1 MQETS
6 LGRILSVLRAR
17 SWLVLLLA
25 VPVVLA
31 ALWFARSQPPMYQS
45 QIVLTFSPGPA
56 GTADNAFVRLVPR
69 YLLTATAATSL
80 RTAEAAA
87 GLPSGALGNAVTAE
101 NPTGSLQLELTATT
115 GDAGRSETAVA
126 ALADSVLSAADADPL
141 VDAQVIVGPTE
152 PTDVTPIRRQ
162 VAVAAGTALSVVPGI
177 TLAFI
182 LEGLRPRIR
191 IREDVEQ
198 LGIPVVLSTRRR
210 ELRRMVATRRGRVP
224 DVLTSVR
231 LQMTA
236 GAPKHGTRAVVVTS
250 VAPFDAASVARLAE
264 ALSRPTGGGDRS
276 GEVPGAV
283 ADEAIALARPA
294 LLSDEAA
301 QAAVRAHGK
310 CLLVLS
316 ARDDVERAEE
326 CVQLLRR
333 LDADRV
339 GGVLVR

>member
-1 MQETS
+1 VQETS
-6 LGRILSVLRAR
+6 LGRILSVLRTR

-25 VPVVLA
+25 VPVVLV

-45 QIVLTFSPGPA
+45 QIVLTFSPGA
-56 GTADNAFVRLVPR
+56 SGTADNAFVRLVPR

-87 GLPSGALGNAVTAE
+87 GLPSGSLGDSVTAV

-115 GDAGRSETAVA
+115 GDASRTEAAVV

-141 VDAQVIVGPTE
+141 VDARVIVGPTE
-152 PTDVTPIRRQ
+152 PNDVTPIRRQ
-162 VAVAAGTALSVVPGI
+162 VAVAAGTALSVVPGVS
-177 TLAFI
+177 LAFI

-191 IREDVEQ
+191 LREDVEQ

-210 ELRRMVATRRGRVP
+210 ELRRMAAATKRRRTP

-236 GAPKHGTRAVVVTS
+236 GAPKHGSRAVVVTS
-250 VAPFDAASVARLAE
+250 ATSSGAASVARLAE
-264 ALSRPTGGGDRS
+264 ALSRPTGDVSSS
-276 GEVPGAV
+276 GKVPGA
-283 ADEAIALARPA
+283 AENEALSRPG

-301 QAAVRAHGK
+301 QAAVRAHGT

-316 ARDDVERAEE
+316 ARDDVERAGE
-326 CVQLLRR
+326 CVRLLQR